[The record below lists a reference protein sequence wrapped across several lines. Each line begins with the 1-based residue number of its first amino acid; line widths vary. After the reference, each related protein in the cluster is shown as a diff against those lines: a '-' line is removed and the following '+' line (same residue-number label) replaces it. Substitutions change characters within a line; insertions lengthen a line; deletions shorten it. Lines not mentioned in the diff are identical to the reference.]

1 VTAAE
6 LVTWGV
12 VLHLVVDWLFQNR
25 WIAENKSSLTHPSGY
40 VHAGLH
46 TAAMLLIFPVAAAV
60 ALGVVHLL
68 VDTRVPLR
76 AWSRVVSVPEEG
88 PLAIDV
94 HIWRDQTA
102 HIAAIAVA
110 ALIVA

>member
-6 LVTWGV
+6 LVIWGV
-12 VLHLVVDWLFQNR
+12 VVHLVVDWLFKNR

-46 TAAMLLIFPVAAAV
+46 TAAMLLVFPAAAAA
-60 ALGVVHLL
+60 ALGVAHLL
-68 VDTRVPLR
+68 IDTRVPLR
-76 AWSRVVSVPEEG
+76 AWARVVSVPEDG

-102 HIAAIAVA
+102 HIACIALA